1 MPQTEAMEAEQRK
14 DAESIQHYIKL
25 IVERKMVF
33 EGVQGT
39 QMCSGEHLLS
49 YKGLFKQTA
58 AAHGFSNEKVR
69 DCVDKKKKLLNQFQK
84 HCAQCIV
91 QPEISKHLKAQWYRN
106 PRMLLGNVGKT

>member
-1 MPQTEAMEAEQRK
+1 MEAEQRK
-14 DAESIQHYIKL
+14 IAEPIQHYIKL
-25 IVERKMVF
+25 IVEQKVVF

-58 AAHGFSNEKVR
+58 AAHGFSEEKVR
-69 DCVDKKKKLLNQFQK
+69 DCVNKNLLNQFQN

-91 QPEISKHLKAQWYRN
+91 QPKAEQALEDTVVQEHTQAAR
-106 PRMLLGNVGKT
+106 

>member
-14 DAESIQHYIKL
+14 IAEPIQHYIKL
-25 IVERKMVF
+25 IVEQKVVF

-58 AAHGFSNEKVR
+58 AAHGFPDEEVR
-69 DCVDKKKKLLNQFQK
+69 DCGQEKTSQSVSKTLCSM
-84 HCAQCIV
+84 HC
-91 QPEISKHLKAQWYRN
+91 STRS
-106 PRMLLGNVGKT
+106 

>member
-1 MPQTEAMEAEQRK
+1 MEAEQRK
-14 DAESIQHYIKL
+14 IAEPIQHYIKL
-25 IVERKMVF
+25 IVEQKVVF

-58 AAHGFSNEKVR
+58 AAHGFSDEKVR
-69 DCVDKKKKLLNQFQK
+69 DCVEKKKLLNQFQK

-91 QPEISKHLKAQWYRN
+91 QPEAEQALEDAVVQEHTQAAR
-106 PRMLLGNVGKT
+106 